1 MDQNTKDMIWTLL
14 KISAVGTVVGI
25 PVGVWAMRRWNQP
38 GEEWKTAV
46 LLTALGFGVKEV
58 MLRSSE
64 ARAEEAVSAAEQ
76 EAAVAGWRAPR
87 RGMGSYMPAPGM
99 PYAPSVYYPNLK
111 QKANGRA
118 AIQSGLNPTAL

>member
-1 MDQNTKDMIWTLL
+1 VDQNTKDMIWTLL

-25 PVGVWAMRRWNQP
+25 PVGLWAMKRWNQP

-64 ARAEEAVSAAEQ
+64 VRAEEGVARAEAEVS
-76 EAAVAGWRAPR
+76 GWRAPR
-87 RGMGSYMPAPGM
+87 RGVGDYMPAPGM
-99 PYAPSVYYPNLK
+99 PNAPSVYYPGLK
-111 QKANGRA
+111 QRANGRA